1 MIIKGPGVRRVRSTR
16 RIEQIAREND
26 GRVMGRES
34 LRLEGRHGV
43 DGGMGHLER
52 VSVVYP

>member
-16 RIEQIAREND
+16 RIEQITGKDD
-26 GRVMGRES
+26 GRVMGREP

-43 DGGMGHLER
+43 DDGMGHLER
-52 VSVVYP
+52 ISVVYS